1 MRFELEYLQEH
12 GVTRLQVYGVLR
24 LEAYRPMI
32 VATLADMQAHHTS
45 RLVMDLRHASLGMS
59 MQETASLPEI
69 NQALGVSLEYKVA
82 IVITEA
88 NPKVNGVRLYEI
100 LAAHR
105 GYDHKLFTRYPAA
118 LLWFIDRELYQVG

>member
-1 MRFELEYLQEH
+1 MRFELDYLQEH
-12 GVTRLQVYGVLR
+12 GVTRLQVYGVLNH
-24 LEAYRPMI
+24 EAYQPMI
-32 VATLADMQAHHTS
+32 MAALADMQVHGTAQ
-45 RLVMDLRHASLGMS
+45 LIVDLRHASLGMS
-59 MQETASLPEI
+59 MQETVSLPEI
-69 NQALGVSLEYKVA
+69 NQALGVSLEQKVA

-118 LLWFIDRELYQVG
+118 LLWFIDRELYQVT